1 MFRLQDNVPEV
12 YVKWSRDFQLFCRI
26 YDVINNSMRFNAKSS
41 QNLLDPLNTTD
52 NMLQLLATRIGFF
65 PKNEYNTEALREVM
79 SAFPY
84 IVKYKGSKKG
94 IEMALNVI
102 LKIENNYKESF
113 VDIDSKNSIVNI
125 YTNAKIESENL
136 LRDVL
141 SYIIPIGYDIVI
153 NTYTKADTSKT
164 LSQIGLSENVE
175 QGSYT
180 SSNISIVSNTDLD
193 DALASVGSYT
203 TTEVLGE
210 NNL

>member
-153 NTYTKADTSKT
+153 NTYTKADTSRT

-180 SSNISIVSNTDLD
+180 SSDISIVSNTDPE